1 MFIYFPKNYIWSMST
16 IIAATHG
23 GSIGEIDVFCRP
35 LLEKS
40 SDDADEGTVEFL
52 RAWLEGADK
61 LVHMA
66 ESDVAK
72 KRHISAAEKYHRAGL
87 YYLIAERMQEH
98 GSADRMDAYQR
109 YLDIF
114 EKSRYYKN
122 DGSRRVEI
130 PYQDSHISAIYARGH
145 GVAEGEKEAIVV
157 MMNGLD
163 STKEL
168 MICNP
173 LVNNLLERGIS
184 ILAVDQPGTGE
195 AIRYHN
201 MSAVYNSEIWASKIV
216 DWLVKQPYIDE
227 SKIGAFGISLGG
239 YYCPRAVAF
248 EPRFCC
254 AAIWGANHDWRAV
267 QQARLKREGEN
278 PVPHYW
284 KHVEWVFGA
293 KDSKDFFEI
302 AENMHLNGVL
312 DRIKVPVLVTHGEKD
327 RQIPLKYA
335 YETYKQLVNSP
346 DKELLVIG
354 DDMGGVEHS
363 SVDNPLNSGAYV
375 ADWLA
380 EHLQG
385 KTSNM

>member
-1 MFIYFPKNYIWSMST
+1 MFVYFPKNYVWSMST

-35 LLEKS
+35 LLDKVTA
-40 SDDADEGTVEFL
+40 DADVGTVDFL
-52 RAWLEGADK
+52 HAWLEGGKK
-61 LVHMA
+61 LERLA
-66 ESDVAK
+66 EKDLEK
-72 KRHISAAEKYHRAGL
+72 HREISAAEKYQRAGL
-87 YYLIAERMQEH
+87 YYLIAERMQEQ
-98 GSADRMDAYQR
+98 GSIERLDAYKR
-109 YLDIF
+109 YLEIF
-114 EKSRYYKN
+114 ELSRKYKKEN
-122 DGSRRVEI
+122 VQRVEI
-130 PYQDSHISAIYARGH
+130 PYKNAHLSAIYAKGNSN
-145 GVAEGEKEAIVV
+145 EEKQPIVV

-168 MICNP
+168 MFCNP
-173 LVNNLLERGIS
+173 LVNDLVKRGIS
-184 ILAVDQPGTGE
+184 ILAIDQPGTGE
-195 AIRYHN
+195 AIRLHD
-201 MSAVYNSEIWASKIV
+201 MHAVYNSEEWASVVV
-216 DWLVKQPYIDE
+216 DWLCEQPEIDQNR
-227 SKIGAFGISLGG
+227 IAAFGISLGG

-293 KDSKDFFEI
+293 KDSEEFFKI

-312 DRIKVPVLVTHGEKD
+312 DRIKVPFLVTHGAND

-335 YETYKQLVNSP
+335 HETYDQLTNSP
-346 DKELLVIG
+346 DKELLII
-354 DDMGGVEHS
+354 DEDMGGVEHS
-363 SVDNPLNSGAYV
+363 SVDNPLNSGAYI

-380 EHLQG
+380 EHLGG
-385 KTSNM
+385 KTAQ

>member
-1 MFIYFPKNYIWSMST
+1 MFVYFPKNYVWSMST

-35 LLEKS
+35 LLEKATA
-40 SDDADEGTVEFL
+40 DADMGTVDFL
-52 RAWLEGADK
+52 HAWLEGGDK
-61 LVHMA
+61 LVRLA
-66 ESDVAK
+66 EKDLEK
-72 KRHISAAEKYHRAGL
+72 NREISAGEKYQRAGL
-87 YYLIAERMQEH
+87 YYLIAERMQEQ
-98 GSADRMDAYQR
+98 GTAARLAAYKR
-109 YLDIF
+109 YLEIF
-114 EKSRYYKN
+114 ELSRKYKKQN
-122 DGSRRVEI
+122 VQRVEI
-130 PYQDSHISAIYARGH
+130 PYQDSHLSAIYAKGH
-145 GVAEGEKEAIVV
+145 SADDKQSIVV

-168 MICNP
+168 MFCNP
-173 LVNNLLERGIS
+173 FVEDLVKRGIS
-184 ILAVDQPGTGE
+184 VLAVDQPGTGE
-195 AIRYHN
+195 AIRLQN
-201 MSAVYNSEIWASKIV
+201 MHAVYNSEIWASKIV
-216 DWLVKQPYIDE
+216 DWLYQQPEIDRDR
-227 SKIGAFGISLGG
+227 IAAFGISLGG

-293 KDSKDFFEI
+293 KDQKEFFEI

-312 DRIKVPVLVTHGEKD
+312 DRIKIPFLVTHGAND

-335 YETYKQLVNSP
+335 YETYEQLTHSP
-346 DKELLVIG
+346 DKELLII
-354 DDMGGVEHS
+354 DDEMGGVEHS
-363 SVDNPLNSGAYV
+363 SVDNPLNSGAYI

-380 EHLQG
+380 EHLHG
-385 KTSNM
+385 KTARD